1 MVVKLCTIRMN
12 SHKLV
17 QFGNLEVNIVCTSMC
32 DILFS
37 GCLGM
42 QIDRGHMVNTK
53 GSTVTRCRQAPSVT
67 SFV

>member
-1 MVVKLCTIRMN
+1 MN

-17 QFGNLEVNIVCTSMC
+17 QFGNLEVNIVCISMC

-42 QIDRGHMVNTK
+42 QIVDIWLTQKALQLHVVDK
-53 GSTVTRCRQAPSVT
+53 HHLLQASC
-67 SFV
+67 